1 MSPLVPKSRKVPR
14 RDFLKAVPVAA
25 GILVQSSKAAAT
37 LGFASPARSVA
48 ASPSESSSAFR
59 IKAFDYQGVKLRDS
73 RWRTQVQTARDYY
86 LNVSN
91 DDILCGF
98 RAAAGLPAPG
108 KPLGGWCAKD
118 SQTVFGQWLSGMAR
132 MFRATGD
139 SALRNKASYLLAEW
153 AKTIKPDGDCGMH
166 HYSYDKMVCG
176 LVDMKLYADNP
187 DAIPQLE
194 KITDWAAKTF
204 AHTNMI
210 VVPSHNTLYYGMPQ
224 EWYTLAENQ
233 FRAYQLTGN
242 PKFKSF
248 GEIWLYHDY
257 WNKFANTSSPMDAPG
272 VHAYSHVNTFS
283 SAAMTYAVTGDP
295 SYLGIVKNF
304 YDFMQNTQCFATGGY
319 GPNERFMASDGSLG
333 KSLETRS
340 DTFETMC
347 GSWAGFKVSRYLTQ
361 FTGEARYGD
370 WVERLLYNGAGAA
383 LALRPGGRNFYYS
396 DYRTSGGMKVDYWDN
411 YTCCSGTLFQD
422 MADYHN
428 LIYYKDDSSLYVS
441 QYLPSEVT
449 WSRPAGDVTLVQETG
464 YPETETIALTLA
476 MKQNANFSLNLRV
489 PAWSKDMSV
498 KVNGTDAGI
507 SCKAGEWAVLNRAWN
522 SGDRVDIRIP
532 LLLRMSAVDQ
542 QHPKRVAIVRG
553 PVVLALDYN
562 YHDPAFTLPD
572 NEDDLNKWL
581 VSDGSPIVFRVA
593 RPDGRPVRLKFRPFY
608 DFAEDFPYLMY
619 FDLNEQPYALW

>member
-1 MSPLVPKSRKVPR
+1 MSPLERKSPKIPR

-25 GILVQSSKAAAT
+25 GVLVESSK
-37 LGFASPARSVA
+37 VA
-48 ASPSESSSAFR
+48 ASFGFAPEARSAAANASDSSSRLR
-59 IKAFDYQGVKLRDS
+59 IEAFDYQGVKLRDS

-108 KPLGGWCAKD
+108 RPLGGWCAKD

-132 MFRATGD
+132 MYRATGD
-139 SALRNKASYLLAEW
+139 SALRDKASYLLAEW

-176 LVDMKLYADNP
+176 LVDMKLYAGDP
-187 DAIPQLE
+187 DAVPLLE
-194 KITDWAAKTF
+194 KITDWAASTF

-210 VVPSHNTLYYGMPQ
+210 VVPNHNTLYYGMPQ

-242 PKFKSF
+242 PKFKNF

-257 WNKFANTSSPMDAPG
+257 WNKFANTSSPKDAQG

-283 SAAMTYAVTGDP
+283 SAAMAYAVTGDP
-295 SYLGIVKNF
+295 SYLRIVKNF

-347 GSWAGFKVSRYLTQ
+347 GSWAGFKLSRYLTQ

-370 WVERLLYNGAGAA
+370 WVEQLLYNGAGAA

-449 WSRPAGDVTLVQETG
+449 WSRLETDVTLVQETA
-464 YPETETIALTLA
+464 YPETEAVKLTLA
-476 MKQNANFSLNLRV
+476 MKQSANFSLKLRV

-498 KVNGTDAGI
+498 KVNGADAGI
-507 SCKAGEWAVLNRAWN
+507 SCKPGEWAVLNRAWN
-522 SGDRVDIRIP
+522 SGDRVDVRIP
-532 LLLRMSAVDQ
+532 LRLRMSAVDQ

-581 VSDGSPIVFRVA
+581 VADGSPTVFRVA
-593 RPDGRPVRLKFRPFY
+593 RPDGRPVRLKFHPFY

-619 FDLNEQPYALW
+619 FDLNQQPYALW